1 MTNKRIKEKQ
11 AEIPEELL
19 PGYEWETSGGKAK
32 RIKEGKPIKKR
43 VYQEPLPERSK
54 FIGGGRAQR
63 GYGKAYLKGGRVK

>member
-1 MTNKRIKEKQ
+1 MSGK
-11 AEIPEELL
+11 LL
-19 PGYEWETSGGKAK
+19 VEKAK

>member
-32 RIKEGKPIKKR
+32 RIKEVKPIKKE
-43 VYQEPLPERSK
+43 YIKNL
-54 FIGGGRAQR
+54 
-63 GYGKAYLKGGRVK
+63 YLNVLSL